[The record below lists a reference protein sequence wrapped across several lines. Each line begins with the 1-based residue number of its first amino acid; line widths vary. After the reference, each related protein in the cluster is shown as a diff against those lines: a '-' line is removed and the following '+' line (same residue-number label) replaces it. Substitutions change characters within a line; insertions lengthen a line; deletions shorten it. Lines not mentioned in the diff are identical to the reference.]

1 MVKLKLD
8 PDGSVVENLENQAD
22 AIIDKFKGLLGG

>member
-1 MVKLKLD
+1 MVKSKLD

-22 AIIDKFKGLLGG
+22 IIFDKVKGLLGG